1 MTISAEQRASYSDM
15 SLEERRAALRAA
27 SLALNAAA
35 GILRPHVALFEAFKQ
50 ERADMESFGPVL
62 APGLYCD
69 REKRAVSDLMVP
81 LYEAGQRLVET
92 FDAQINAA
100 VEKSAERANHGR

>member
-1 MTISAEQRASYSDM
+1 MSASSFAKLTLD
-15 SLEERRAALRAA
+15 ERRAALQAA
-27 SLALNAAA
+27 SLALNAAV

-62 APGLYCD
+62 APGLYLD
-69 REKRAVSDLMVP
+69 REKRAVSDLMAP

-92 FDAQINAA
+92 FDTQIEA
-100 VEKSAERANHGR
+100 VVEQASQRAETMDLKR